1 MTVTDIIPVSTGK
14 GRGTG
19 GKYRVF
25 IDGQLAFVLYRGE
38 LSRYGIEKDQEL
50 SEQAY
55 DEILGEVLFK
65 RARLRCMHL
74 LESTDR
80 TEAQLR
86 MKLQQGEY
94 PRDVIE
100 NTIGWLI
107 QKRYLDD
114 GRYADMY
121 IEYNKEKKSRR
132 QIEMELQRKGISG
145 DKIENAFTG
154 QELAAEDELI
164 EEWLDRKHYDRENA
178 DAAAQRKMYGFLM
191 RKGFSS
197 SAVIKALRDR

>member
-38 LSRYGIEKDQEL
+38 VSRYGIEKDCEL

-55 DEILGEVLFK
+55 DEILSEVLFK

-100 NTIGWLI
+100 NTIEWLI

>member
-1 MTVTDIIPVSTGK
+1 MTVTDIIPVSAGK

-25 IDGQLAFVLYRGE
+25 IEGQLAFVLYRGE
-38 LSRYGIEKDQEL
+38 LSRYGIEKDCEL

-55 DEILGEVLFK
+55 DEILGEVLYK

-74 LESTDR
+74 LESADK

-94 PRDVIE
+94 PKEVIE
-100 NTIGWLI
+100 STIEWLI

-114 GRYADMY
+114 ERYADMY

-154 QELAAEDELI
+154 QELAAEDDLI
-164 EEWLDRKHYDRENA
+164 REWLDKKHYDRENA

-197 SAVIKALRDR
+197 PAVMKALRDR